1 VDRSYQDIQ
10 YSLIRSRRR
19 TACIIIGHDGRVTL
33 RVPMRF
39 KIESV
44 EQFIESKRA
53 WIGKHLAALQG
64 RSAARIKREYVNG
77 EGFLYLGRTYPLK
90 LIEDQAEPLLLK
102 DGHFCLRS
110 DLAPPGSA
118 VADEVFKDFY
128 RRQVITAIPE
138 RLAYYQGKMGVTPG
152 KIKVTESRCRW
163 ASCSAK
169 GNLRFHWKCMM
180 APPAI
185 LDYLVVHELAHL
197 IVPGHPPRFW
207 QEVGKY
213 LPDYAQRRRWLKLYG
228 SPFLTW
234 KWEAAA

>member
-1 VDRSYQDIQ
+1 MDQSYQDIQ

-53 WIGKHLAALQG
+53 WIGKHLAALQD
-64 RSAARIKREYVNG
+64 RSAVRVKREYVNG

-90 LIEDQAEPLLLK
+90 LVEDQAEPLVLEG
-102 DGHFCLRS
+102 GHFCLRS

-118 VADEVFKDFY
+118 STEEVFRDFY

-138 RLAYYQGKMGVTPG
+138 RVAYYQGKMGVTPG
-152 KIKVTESRCRW
+152 RIKVTESRCRW

-180 APPAI
+180 APATI

-197 IVPGHPPRFW
+197 IHLNHSAAFW
-207 QEVGKY
+207 DEVAKV
-213 LPDYAQRRRWLKLYG
+213 LPDYRERDRWLKTQGAWLG
-228 SPFLTW
+228 L
-234 KWEAAA
+234 